1 MVIVV
6 QGGEVRLDEP
16 SDFKGFKVVVKGDDA
31 SAVETVGR
39 LEDRDT
45 AWIQMEAV
53 RKLAGDAADQQWED
67 GYDAMLAY
75 ARTKGWLHDAR
86 REIQAHVEYEPA

>member
-6 QGGEVRLDEP
+6 QGDEVRVDEP
-16 SDFKGFKVVVKGDDA
+16 SDFKGFKVVIHGDDD
-31 SAVETVGR
+31 SALEGVGR
-39 LEDRDT
+39 LDDLDT
-45 AWIQMEAV
+45 AWIQIEAV
-53 RKLAGDAADQQWED
+53 RRLVGNAADQTWED

-86 REIQAHVEYEPA
+86 REIQAHVERV

>member
-6 QGGEVRLDEP
+6 EDGGVHMQDP
-16 SDFKGFKVVVKGDDA
+16 SDFKAFKVVVKEGEDPEA
-31 SAVETVGR
+31 IAVVGR
-39 LEDRDT
+39 LEGADT
-45 AWIQMEAV
+45 AWIQIEAV
-53 RKLAGDAADQQWED
+53 RRLAGNAVDQAWED

-86 REIQAHVEYEPA
+86 REIQAHVERA

>member
-6 QGGEVRLDEP
+6 EGAEVRLDEP
-16 SDFKGFKVVVKGDDA
+16 TDFKGFKVVVKGGDA
-31 SAVETVGR
+31 SALESVGR
-39 LEDRDT
+39 LEDDDT
-45 AWIQMEAV
+45 AWIQIEAV
-53 RKLAGDAADQQWED
+53 RRLAGDAADQAWEE

-86 REIQAHVEYEPA
+86 REIQAHVERA

>member
-6 QGGEVRLDEP
+6 QDGNVRLEEP
-16 SDFKGFKVVVKGDDA
+16 SDFEGFKVVVHGEDT
-31 SAVETVGR
+31 SAIDSVGR

-53 RKLAGDAADQQWED
+53 RKLAGDAADQTWED

-75 ARTKGWLHDAR
+75 AREKGWLHDAR
-86 REIQAHVEYEPA
+86 REIRAHVERA

>member
-6 QGGEVRLDEP
+6 QGDEVRLDES
-16 SDFKGFKVVVKGDDA
+16 SDFEGFKVVVKGGDA

-39 LEDRDT
+39 LEDPDT

-53 RKLAGDAADQQWED
+53 RRLAGDAADQQWEN

>member
-6 QGGEVRLDEP
+6 QGNEVRLDEP
-16 SDFKGFKVVVKGDDA
+16 SDFKAFKVVVHGDDV

-39 LEDRDT
+39 MEGPDN
-45 AWIQMEAV
+45 AWIQIEAV
-53 RKLAGDAADQQWED
+53 RKLAGDAADQTWED

-86 REIQAHVEYEPA
+86 REIQAHVERA

>member
-6 QGGEVRLDEP
+6 QGDQVRLEDP
-16 SDFKGFKVVVKGDDA
+16 NDFKGFKVVVHGDDT
-31 SAVETVGR
+31 SAIETVGR
-39 LEDRDT
+39 LEDTDT

-53 RKLAGDAADQQWED
+53 RKLAGDAADQTWED

-86 REIQAHVEYEPA
+86 REIQAHVERV

>member
-6 QGGEVRLDEP
+6 QGDQVRLDEP
-16 SDFKGFKVVVKGDDA
+16 SDFKGFKVVVHGDDT
-31 SAVETVGR
+31 SAIDTVGR
-39 LEDRDT
+39 LEDADV
-45 AWIQMEAV
+45 AWIQIEAV
-53 RKLAGDAADQQWED
+53 RKLAGDAADQEWEE

-86 REIQAHVEYEPA
+86 REIQAHVEHA

>member
-1 MVIVV
+1 MVIVIE
-6 QGGEVRLDEP
+6 GGKARLEEP
-16 SDFKGFKVVVKGDDA
+16 NDFKGFKVVVKGGDT
-31 SAVETVGR
+31 SGIESVGR
-39 LEDRDT
+39 LEGDDT

-53 RKLAGDAADQQWED
+53 RKLAGDAADQTWED

-86 REIQAHVEYEPA
+86 REIQAHVERD

>member
-6 QGGEVRLDEP
+6 QDGNVRLEEP
-16 SDFKGFKVVVKGDDA
+16 SDFEGFKVVVHGDDT
-31 SAVETVGR
+31 SAIDSVGR

-53 RKLAGDAADQQWED
+53 RKLAGDAADQTWED

-75 ARTKGWLHDAR
+75 AREKGWLHDAR
-86 REIQAHVEYEPA
+86 REIRAHVERA